1 MAAGQLF
8 DKRHNLL
15 PENLITAEVIHFCFQ
30 LIPRCTYEIC
40 YKTALS
46 SQCLFMYDRACAK
59 AHYQIEKW
67 KVESEEL
74 HSVVAL
80 LLFHC
85 YIFFYHP
92 GIMPILIIENNMDL
106 SWVLGSFGKCSLNK
120 VPLRQSL
127 MTTRGWTRCMCPL
140 WYLPSCRGRRERWQ
154 RPVTWPRAHMASS
167 KVESSSTI
175 LRAFW
180 FCSYFTCIPTA
191 SWEKPS
197 QSAEG
202 SEWV

>member
-1 MAAGQLF
+1 MLVYVRSCVCKSSLSNRKMKSWKWRTSF
-8 DKRHNLL
+8 CSCCFTFPLL
-15 PENLITAEVIHFCFQ
+15 H
-30 LIPRCTYEIC
+30 
-40 YKTALS
+40 
-46 SQCLFMYDRACAK
+46 
-59 AHYQIEKW
+59 
-67 KVESEEL
+67 
-74 HSVVAL
+74 
-80 LLFHC
+80 
-85 YIFFYHP
+85 FFYHP
-92 GIMPILIIENNMDL
+92 GIMPILIIENNMDV

-180 FCSYFTCIPTA
+180 FCSYFTCIPTT